1 MRLENRED
9 LMERFRNVFAFPPTP
24 FMPDDLLELNEEGY
38 RRNIRFLVDS
48 GVKAAALCAGTG
60 EIRSLST
67 EEIKRSAEAAIDEA
81 RGDCLLVPS
90 LPPNVKQAVEI
101 GRYVE
106 KIGAEA
112 VLVFP
117 PEAPEDSILDYHRL
131 LSRYLRLGFMVYP
144 MASRPWSLRL
154 YRELAEIENVVAV
167 KDEISDVA
175 KFERI
180 VREIGERVVCIC
192 KKDHETSLMRFYY
205 MVGAE
210 GFCGGTIAIV
220 PRYELGIHE
229 AAVKGDWEEMR
240 RLQRRILPLTRLRAR
255 TDPVGLLKAGLD
267 LQGLAGG
274 PVRPPRRNLTE
285 KEKEEL
291 REILRDLGAKIG
303 P

>member
-1 MRLENRED
+1 MHPADREE
-9 LMERFRNVFAFPPTP
+9 LMEKFRNVFAFPPTP
-24 FMPDDLLELNEEGY
+24 FMPDDPLELNEEGY

-48 GVKAAALCAGTG
+48 GVRAAALCAGTG
-60 EIRSLST
+60 EIRSLSS

-81 RGDCLLVPS
+81 GEDCLLVPS

-106 KIGAEA
+106 KVGAEA

-117 PEAPEDSILDYHRL
+117 PEASEDMILDYHRL
-131 LSRYLRLGFMVYP
+131 LSRRLGLGFMVYP

-192 KKDHETSLMRFYY
+192 KKDHETSVMRFYY
-205 MVGAE
+205 MVGAA

-229 AAVKGDWEEMR
+229 AAVKEDWEEMR
-240 RLQRRILPLTRLRAR
+240 RLQRRLLPLIRLRAR
-255 TDPVGLLKAGLD
+255 TDSVGLLKAGLD

-291 REILRDLGAKIG
+291 REILKGLGVRLA